1 MKIIITR
8 IGKIFLLLVVLFT
21 VACTKPNLNGHWH
34 ITSIKEDKIMG
45 SDYLTLD
52 VYDDTLGII
61 NDQVFLN
68 RGLAGPID
76 LKKWEMLFGGECFVL
91 NFKFTMQK
99 EALFLR
105 QIEYTQPGEKQ
116 FIAKRCAKNCCNQQQ
131 DYFSSTMLEMD
142 LPQKKDSIGLW
153 KAGNSPTSLIYP
165 LFFGLAKN
173 TNDQSI
179 RFTTG
184 LKDFE
189 VSIDSIAVYEKK
201 FLVKIP
207 EQQWKRV
214 KRVIYADKN
223 TPLKNI
229 IPVLKKY
236 QALGVHKMVVALKA
250 MDNNQKLTIW
260 YQLINPLTILE
271 ANNSSITWGDF
282 LNNNKFE

>member
-21 VACTKPNLNGHWH
+21 IACTKPNLNGHWH

-52 VYDDTLGII
+52 VYD
-61 NDQVFLN
+61 
-68 RGLAGPID
+68 
-76 LKKWEMLFGGECFVL
+76 VL

-236 QALGVHKMVVALKA
+236 QALGVHKMVVQIIHLS
-250 MDNNQKLTIW
+250 LGET
-260 YQLINPLTILE
+260 
-271 ANNSSITWGDF
+271 F
-282 LNNNKFE
+282 

>member
-45 SDYLTLD
+45 S
-52 VYDDTLGII
+52 
-61 NDQVFLN
+61 
-68 RGLAGPID
+68 PID

-236 QALGVHKMVVALKA
+236 QALGVHKMVV
-250 MDNNQKLTIW
+250 
-260 YQLINPLTILE
+260 
-271 ANNSSITWGDF
+271 NSSITWGDF